1 MKHYSMMSKQ
11 AIISSSNSS
20 KVIQNFHIQLLF
32 TIYAVSDIMRW
43 EAAIA
48 EDYWHDTFKHGNNDR
63 MEVALKTIEEK

>member
-1 MKHYSMMSKQ
+1 VSKR
-11 AIISSSNSS
+11 AIIASSNNS
-20 KVIQNFHIQLLF
+20 KVIQNFHMQLLF
-32 TIYAVSDIMRW
+32 NIYVVSDAMRW